1 MNLLRYLGML
11 LNKFQKII
19 STLIF
24 IYKICTSLIPY
35 MYINIH
41 TSGYY
46 VCIYIYIYIYIYI

>member
-46 VCIYIYIYIYIYI
+46 VCIYIYIYI